1 MTSTSCV
8 SVSLYNE
15 SLIVFLNCKS
25 LWIKVSA
32 KLINIKCMIT
42 FQKVNKITNYFKTAH
57 APWGI
62 TLI

>member
-25 LWIKVSA
+25 LWIKASA
-32 KLINIKCMIT
+32 KLINIKCMIKL
-42 FQKVNKITNYFKTAH
+42 QRYIKSQIISRPLMLRGV
-57 APWGI
+57 
-62 TLI
+62 